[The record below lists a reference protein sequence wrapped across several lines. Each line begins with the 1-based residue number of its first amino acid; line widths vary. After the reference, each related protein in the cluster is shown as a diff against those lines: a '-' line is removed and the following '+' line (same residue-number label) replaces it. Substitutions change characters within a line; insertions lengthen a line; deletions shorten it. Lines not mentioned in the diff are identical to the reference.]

1 MASPAVT
8 LFLFWDKWG
17 MDKTEKVKNHIKE
30 IKKKLEQTPE
40 DPPRPLKKS
49 EEKLLALEIQKE
61 FDVFDKTWENR
72 VFIKLFVAART
83 SGLLKSMSD
92 REFKTLIALSL
103 YMDENGDCFPSQDQ
117 IARDLGCSR
126 ETANRR
132 IQSLLKFRFNSNP
145 VVQALKTRNKEG
157 KWDNVRYTI
166 LPVAQVKIFEK
177 PPKEEIETSHVTK
190 SSHGP
195 CDDVAM
201 WQNRHTNKNHNT
213 LNKIFNNVN
222 NADKKIS
229 KKRSEEQEYLAQ
241 ELAERL
247 DDDSSLGFYRRV
259 AILVPKHIIFQTL
272 SEVKDAYLTG
282 RVKKN
287 KGALF
292 NSVIQTKAKEFG
304 IELNL
309 KREVK

>member
-1 MASPAVT
+1 MEKS
-8 LFLFWDKWG
+8 K
-17 MDKTEKVKNHIKE
+17 KVKNHIQK
-30 IKKKLEQTPE
+30 IKKNLEQTPE
-40 DPPRPLKKS
+40 NIFRSPLQP
-49 EEKLLALEIQKE
+49 EDKLIALEIEKE
-61 FDVFDKTWENR
+61 FDVFEKTWENR
-72 VFIKLFVAART
+72 VFVKLFVAART
-83 SGLLKSMSD
+83 SGLLKKMSD
-92 REFKTLIALSL
+92 REFKTLIALAL

-132 IQSLLKFRFNSNP
+132 IQSLLRFRFNGEP
-145 VVQALKTRNKEG
+145 VVHSLKTRNNEG

-166 LPVAQVKIFEK
+166 LPVAQIKIFEK
-177 PPKEEIETSHVTK
+177 PSKEELDTSHVTI

-213 LNKIFNNVN
+213 LNQILNNVN
-222 NADKKIS
+222 NANKKTS
-229 KKRSEEQEYLAQ
+229 FKGNEEQEYLAQ

-259 AILVPKHIIFQTL
+259 VGLVPKHVVFQAL

-282 RVKKN
+282 RVRKS

-292 NSVIQTKAKEFG
+292 NSVIQSKAKECG
-304 IELNL
+304 IDLNL

>member
-1 MASPAVT
+1 MEKS
-8 LFLFWDKWG
+8 
-17 MDKTEKVKNHIKE
+17 EKVKNHIQK

-40 DPPRPLKKS
+40 NIFRSPLQP
-49 EEKLLALEIQKE
+49 EDKLIALEIEKE
-61 FDVFDKTWENR
+61 FDVFEKTWENR
-72 VFIKLFVAART
+72 VFVKLFVAART
-83 SGLLKSMSD
+83 SGLLKKMSD
-92 REFKTLIALSL
+92 REFKTLIALAL

-132 IQSLLKFRFNSNP
+132 IQSLLRFRFNGEP
-145 VVQALKTRNKEG
+145 VVHSLKTRNKEG

-166 LPVAQVKIFEK
+166 LPVAQIKIFEK
-177 PPKEEIETSHVTK
+177 PSKEEIETSHVTK

-201 WQNRHTNKNHNT
+201 WQNRHTNKNHNK
-213 LNKIFNNVN
+213 LNQILNNVN
-222 NADKKIS
+222 NADKKIPL
-229 KKRSEEQEYLAQ
+229 KENEEQEYLAQ

-259 AILVPKHIIFQTL
+259 VGLVPKHVVFQAL

-282 RVKKN
+282 RVRKS

-292 NSVIQTKAKEFG
+292 NSVIQSKAKECG
-304 IELNL
+304 IDLNL